1 MFIDAWLTAV
11 CELDF
16 KGNSMESCTQLIN
29 YCQHNKIAH
38 KATIEN
44 TAEGVKYTLK
54 ATVTNEA
61 AYTMIR
67 DYKNG
72 GGN

>member
-1 MFIDAWLTAV
+1 MYIDAWLSAV

-16 KGNSMESCTQLIN
+16 KGASMESCTQLIN
-29 YCQHNKIAH
+29 YCQQHKIAY
-38 KATIEN
+38 KVTIEN
-44 TAEGVKYTLK
+44 NSGALKYMLK
-54 ATVTNEA
+54 AITTNEA

-67 DYKNG
+67 DYKNR

>member
-1 MFIDAWLTAV
+1 MYVDEWLTEV
-11 CELDF
+11 NDIEF
-16 KGNSMESCTQLIN
+16 VGNSMESCNQLIN
-29 YCQHNKIAH
+29 YCQQNKIAY
-38 KATIEN
+38 KAVIEN

-54 ATVTNEA
+54 ATTTNEQ

-67 DYKNG
+67 DYKNR

>member
-1 MFIDAWLTAV
+1 
-11 CELDF
+11 
-16 KGNSMESCTQLIN
+16 MESCTQLIN
-29 YCQHNKIAH
+29 YCQQNKIAY

-54 ATVTNEA
+54 ATSTNEA

-67 DYKNG
+67 DYKNR

>member
-16 KGNSMESCTQLIN
+16 KCASMEGCTQLIN
-29 YCQHNKIAH
+29 YCQQNKIAY
-38 KATIEN
+38 KAVIEN
-44 TAEGVKYTLK
+44 TVESVKYTIR
-54 ATVTNEA
+54 ATTTNEQ

-67 DYKNG
+67 DYKNR